1 MSRSTDHTAGE
12 PIGST
17 IVDSV
22 AAATDQEPTELHPLY
37 DVIDPEALETLVE
50 SVSTPS
56 ASVRFFYHGFKVTV
70 SADRTVTLTPN
81 HTGNEPNTASDAT
94 N

>member
-1 MSRSTDHTAGE
+1 MSRSTAHTAGE
-12 PIGST
+12 PIWRI

-22 AAATDQEPTELHPLY
+22 AAATDQEATELQPLY
-37 DVIDPEALETLVE
+37 EVIDPEALETLVE

-56 ASVRFFYHGFKVTV
+56 ASVTFSYHGFKVTV
-70 SADRTVTLTPN
+70 AADRTVTLTPN
-81 HTGNEPNTASDAT
+81 HTGNEPNTATDAT

>member
-1 MSRSTDHTAGE
+1 
-12 PIGST
+12 
-17 IVDSV
+17 
-22 AAATDQEPTELHPLY
+22 
-37 DVIDPEALETLVE
+37 VIDPEALETLVE

-56 ASVRFFYHGFKVTV
+56 ASVTFSYHGFEVTV

-81 HTGNEPNTASDAT
+81 HTGNEPNTATDAT